1 MGEVCSLRERKS
13 IGITAKR
20 CIAPLLALMVL
31 MGGLLVASQPQF
43 AYADEGRDAAPQ
55 TLVVTDSP
63 ARSTA
68 DSAYDFRMSGNGTN
82 GTSGRLKDNDSSSY
96 VKISSIT
103 RSCRMYIDGGHSR
116 TGSWRNCT
124 VNDHANATRV
134 GNWRIMNY
142 VNEWGYGYAR
152 LTAWANNGA
161 TSVAGVWSSDCAGSY
176 PSINA

>member
-1 MGEVCSLRERKS
+1 M
-13 IGITAKR
+13 
-20 CIAPLLALMVL
+20 CI
-31 MGGLLVASQPQF
+31 
-43 AYADEGRDAAPQ
+43 RD
-55 TLVVTDSP
+55 S
-63 ARSTA
+63 
-68 DSAYDFRMSGNGTN
+68 
-82 GTSGRLKDNDSSSY
+82 LKDNDSSSY

-161 TSVAGVWSSDCAGSY
+161 TSVAGAVSY
-176 PSINA
+176 THLDVYKRQSVIRVQD

>member
-1 MGEVCSLRERKS
+1 MIHGRSLFSEKKEKYGNNS
-13 IGITAKR
+13 KKVHCTTIGIDG
-20 CIAPLLALMVL
+20 VD
-31 MGGLLVASQPQF
+31 GSLLVASQPQS

-82 GTSGRLKDNDSSSY
+82 GTSGRLKDDDSSSY

-124 VNDHANATRV
+124 VNDHANATRLE
-134 GNWRIMNY
+134 I
-142 VNEWGYGYAR
+142 
-152 LTAWANNGA
+152 GA
-161 TSVAGVWSSDCAGSY
+161 S
-176 PSINA
+176 